1 MNILDIINPI
11 KACVLITLLFALYNL
26 YWKIIMHRFLLYIL
40 LVVFFTELINSILVY
55 NNLPIR
61 IPFNISII
69 FHDICWMLAFK
80 ETLNR
85 KKISNIILSIFILF
99 SVINFI
105 VIEIT
110 DEYNYYTFVFGAL
123 LYVSLF
129 IYESYKQLKEENL
142 MYFLSNNYLLLFAPV
157 YFFFGMGLLLGFK
170 PLGVTK
176 MLLFGQVTLY
186 VFIVNIVCIAY
197 YTLINIYIYR
207 EKNNHK
213 WIKS

>member
-1 MNILDIINPI
+1 
-11 KACVLITLLFALYNL
+11 
-26 YWKIIMHRFLLYIL
+26 
-40 LVVFFTELINSILVY
+40 
-55 NNLPIR
+55 
-61 IPFNISII
+61 
-69 FHDICWMLAFK
+69 MLAFK

-176 MLLFGQVTLY
+176 MLLFDQVTLY

-197 YTLINIYIYR
+197 YTLINVYI
-207 EKNNHK
+207 
-213 WIKS
+213 

>member
-11 KACVLITLLFALYNL
+11 KACVVVTLLFAIWNL
-26 YWKIIMHRFLLYIL
+26 RWKIKMHRYLLYIL
-40 LVVFFTELINSILVY
+40 FIVFFTELINSILVY
-55 NNLPIR
+55 NNRPIR

-69 FHDICWMLAFK
+69 FHDIFWMLAFR
-80 ETLNR
+80 ESINR
-85 KKISNIILSIFILF
+85 KIISNVILCLFSLF
-99 SVINFI
+99 SVVNFI
-105 VIEIT
+105 IIEIA
-110 DEYNYYTFVFGAL
+110 DEYNYYTFVLGAL

-142 MYFLSNNYLLLFAPV
+142 IYFLSNNYLLLFAPV

-197 YTLINIYIYR
+197 YSLINIYIYR
-207 EKNNHK
+207 ENNN
-213 WIKS
+213 

>member
-1 MNILDIINPI
+1 
-11 KACVLITLLFALYNL
+11 
-26 YWKIIMHRFLLYIL
+26 MHRYVLYIL
-40 LVVFFTELINSILVY
+40 FVVFFTELINSILVY
-55 NNLPIR
+55 NSRPIR

-69 FHDICWMLAFK
+69 FHDIFWMLAFR
-80 ETLNR
+80 EIINR
-85 KKISNIILSIFILF
+85 KKMSNIILCLFVLF
-99 SVINFI
+99 SVVNFI

-110 DEYNYYTFVFGAL
+110 DAYNYYTFVFGAL

-157 YFFFGMGLLLGFK
+157 YFFFGMGLMLGFK
-170 PLGVTK
+170 ALGVTK

-197 YTLINIYIYR
+197 YSLINIYIYR
-207 EKNNHK
+207 ENNNYK
-213 WIKS
+213 

>member
-11 KACVLITLLFALYNL
+11 KACVVITLLFGLWNL
-26 YWKIIMHRFLLYIL
+26 RRRIKMHRYLLYIL
-40 LVVFFTELINSILVY
+40 FVVFFTELINSILVY
-55 NNLPIR
+55 NNRPIR

-69 FHDICWMLAFK
+69 FHDIFWMLAFR
-80 ETLNR
+80 ENINR
-85 KKISNIILSIFILF
+85 KKLANVILCLFALF
-99 SVINFI
+99 SVVNFI
-105 VIEIT
+105 IIEIV
-110 DEYNYYTFVFGAL
+110 DEYNYYTFVLGAL

-197 YTLINIYIYR
+197 YSLINIYIYR
-207 EKNNHK
+207 EKNNYK
-213 WIKS
+213 

>member
-26 YWKIIMHRFLLYIL
+26 YWKITMHRFLLYIL

-61 IPFNISII
+61 IPFYISIV
-69 FHDICWMLAFK
+69 FHDVFWLLAFK
-80 ETLNR
+80 ENINS
-85 KKISNIILSIFILF
+85 KKVSNMILYIFMVFSI
-99 SVINFI
+99 INFI
-105 VIEIT
+105 IIEIVDT
-110 DEYNYYTFVFGAL
+110 YNYYTFIVGAL
-123 LYVSLF
+123 LYVVFF
-129 IYESYKQLKEENL
+129 IYESFKQLRAENL
-142 MYFLSNNYLLLFAPV
+142 TYFLSNNYLLLFAPV

-176 MLLFGQVTLY
+176 IILFGQVTLY

>member
-1 MNILDIINPI
+1 MNLLDIINPI
-11 KACVLITLLFALYNL
+11 KACVLITLLFALWNL
-26 YWKIIMHRFLLYIL
+26 RWRIKMHRYLLYIL
-40 LVVFFTELINSILVY
+40 FVVFFTELINSILVY
-55 NNLPIR
+55 NNRPIR

-69 FHDICWMLAFK
+69 FHDIFWMLAFR
-80 ETLNR
+80 ETINR
-85 KKISNIILSIFILF
+85 KKMYNVTLCLFVLF
-99 SVINFI
+99 SVVNFI
-105 VIEIT
+105 IIEIA

-176 MLLFGQVTLY
+176 ILLFGQVTLY

-197 YTLINIYIYR
+197 YSLINIYIYR
-207 EKNNHK
+207 ENNNYK
-213 WIKS
+213 

>member
-11 KACVLITLLFALYNL
+11 KACVLITLLLGLWNL
-26 YWKIIMHRFLLYIL
+26 RWEIKMHRYLLYIL
-40 LVVFFTELINSILVY
+40 LVVFITELVNSILVY
-55 NNLPIR
+55 NNKPIR

-69 FHDICWMLAFK
+69 FHDILWMAAFR
-80 ETLNR
+80 ENINR
-85 KKISNIILSIFILF
+85 KKTPNVVLSIFVLF

-105 VIEIT
+105 VIEII
-110 DEYNYYTFVFGAL
+110 DIYNYYTFVFGAL
-123 LYVSLF
+123 LYVILF
-129 IYESYKQLKEENL
+129 IYESYRQLREENL

-157 YFFFGMGLLLGFK
+157 YFFFGMGLLIGFK
-170 PLGVTK
+170 PLNVTGEI
-176 MLLFGQVTLY
+176 LFGQVTLY

-213 WIKS
+213 

>member
-11 KACVLITLLFALYNL
+11 KACVVITLLFGLWNL
-26 YWKIIMHRFLLYIL
+26 RWKIKMHRYLLYIL
-40 LVVFFTELINSILVY
+40 FVVFSTELINSILVY
-55 NNLPIR
+55 NNRPIR

-69 FHDICWMLAFK
+69 FHDIFWMLAFR
-80 ETLNR
+80 ENINR
-85 KKISNIILSIFILF
+85 KKMANIILCFFALF
-99 SVINFI
+99 SVVNFI
-105 VIEIT
+105 IIEIV
-110 DEYNYYTFVFGAL
+110 DEYNYYTFVLGAL

-129 IYESYKQLKEENL
+129 IYESYRQLKEENL

-197 YTLINIYIYR
+197 YSLINIYIYR
-207 EKNNHK
+207 EKNNYK
-213 WIKS
+213 

>member
-1 MNILDIINPI
+1 LNILDIINPI
-11 KACVLITLLFALYNL
+11 KACVVVTLLFAIWNL
-26 YWKIIMHRFLLYIL
+26 RWKIKMHRYLLYIL
-40 LVVFFTELINSILVY
+40 FIVFFTELINSILVY
-55 NNLPIR
+55 NNRPIR

-69 FHDICWMLAFK
+69 FHDIFWMLAFR
-80 ETLNR
+80 ESINR
-85 KKISNIILSIFILF
+85 KIISNVILCLFSLF
-99 SVINFI
+99 SVVNFI
-105 VIEIT
+105 IIEIA
-110 DEYNYYTFVFGAL
+110 DEYNYYTFVLGAL

-142 MYFLSNNYLLLFAPV
+142 IYFLSNNYLLLFAPV

-197 YTLINIYIYR
+197 YSLINIYIYR
-207 EKNNHK
+207 ENNN
-213 WIKS
+213 

>member
-11 KACVLITLLFALYNL
+11 KACVVITLLFALWNL
-26 YWKIIMHRFLLYIL
+26 RWKIKMHRYLLYIL
-40 LVVFFTELINSILVY
+40 FVVFITELINSILVY
-55 NNLPIR
+55 NSRPIR

-69 FHDICWMLAFK
+69 FHDIFWMLAFK
-80 ETLNR
+80 ENINR
-85 KKISNIILSIFILF
+85 KKISNIMLSFFVLF
-99 SVINFI
+99 SVVNFI

-123 LYVSLF
+123 IYVSLF
-129 IYESYKQLKEENL
+129 IYESYRQLREENL
-142 MYFLSNNYLLLFAPV
+142 MYFLSNDYLLLFAPV
-157 YFFFGMGLLLGFK
+157 YFFFGMGLMLGFK
-170 PLGVTK
+170 SLGVTK
-176 MLLFGQVTLY
+176 KNLFGDVTLY

-213 WIKS
+213 